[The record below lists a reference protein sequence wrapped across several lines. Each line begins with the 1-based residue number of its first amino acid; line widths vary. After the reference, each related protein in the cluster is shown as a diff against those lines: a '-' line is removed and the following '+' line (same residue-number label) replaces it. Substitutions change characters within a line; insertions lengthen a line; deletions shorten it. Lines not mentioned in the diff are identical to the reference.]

1 MNGNITTYK
10 VAISII
16 LGLLGF
22 AVNFYSVDFVFYS
35 SYRMSFFF
43 GWLFS
48 MLITLSWGWKYGLLS
63 ALCGGCQT
71 MWILWLP
78 QSGYGPLVSVPPFTM
93 WVVWPGWFS
102 RTKHNIY
109 LGEIIF
115 RIFNTALLYTVF
127 RWVFTLNV
135 PPHNVG
141 IPLRVVH

>member
-71 MWILWLP
+71 IWILYSSHKEVVDHWYRCLRLP
-78 QSGYGPLVSVPPFTM
+78 CGLYGLDGFHAPSITYILE
-93 WVVWPGWFS
+93 
-102 RTKHNIY
+102 K
-109 LGEIIF
+109 
-115 RIFNTALLYTVF
+115 
-127 RWVFTLNV
+127 
-135 PPHNVG
+135 
-141 IPLRVVH
+141 

>member
-48 MLITLSWGWKYGLLS
+48 MLITLS
-63 ALCGGCQT
+63 CG
-71 MWILWLP
+71 
-78 QSGYGPLVSVPPFTM
+78 
-93 WVVWPGWFS
+93 
-102 RTKHNIY
+102 
-109 LGEIIF
+109 
-115 RIFNTALLYTVF
+115 
-127 RWVFTLNV
+127 
-135 PPHNVG
+135 
-141 IPLRVVH
+141 

>member
-78 QSGYGPLVSVPPFTM
+78 QRGYGPLVSVPPFTM

>member
-10 VAISII
+10 VAISTI

-43 GWLFS
+43 GRLFS

-63 ALCGGCQT
+63 ALCGGCRT

-78 QSGYGPLVSVPPFTM
+78 QSGYGPHWYRRLRLPC
-93 WVVWPGWFS
+93 G
-102 RTKHNIY
+102 
-109 LGEIIF
+109 
-115 RIFNTALLYTVF
+115 LYGLDGFHAPSITYI
-127 RWVFTLNV
+127 LEK
-135 PPHNVG
+135 
-141 IPLRVVH
+141 